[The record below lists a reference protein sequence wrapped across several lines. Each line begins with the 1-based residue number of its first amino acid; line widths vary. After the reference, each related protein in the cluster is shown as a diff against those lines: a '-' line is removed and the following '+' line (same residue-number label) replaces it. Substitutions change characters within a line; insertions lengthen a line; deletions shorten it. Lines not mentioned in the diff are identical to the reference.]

1 MARLRLLLL
10 PVLLGCVPADA
21 PQGRLVLTDDGGHRT
36 ALAAPARRIVSL
48 VPATTEVLFAIG
60 AGPAVV
66 GRTRWCD
73 WPASVSLVPSVGD
86 GMQPNVEAVAALRP
100 DLVVAYRS
108 PANGPASERLR
119 DLGIPVL
126 EVATDR
132 LADLRR
138 VVVLLGRATGR
149 EAASDSLVAAFSRAV
164 DSVSIHRAH
173 PPSVLLLAW
182 SQPPIALGAGS
193 FLSEIVTRAGGRNL
207 FEDEPRAS
215 FPVSLEV
222 VAERDPDHILVV
234 GDTDPEWAD
243 RPEWQVVAA
252 VRERRF
258 LRVAGSEFSRPSPRV
273 AGAVAALAGLL
284 GTR

>member
-1 MARLRLLLL
+1 MARLRILLLSM
-10 PVLLGCVPADA
+10 LLGCVPADT
-21 PQGRLVLTDDGGHRT
+21 PRGPLVLTDDGGHRT
-36 ALAAPARRIVSL
+36 VLAAPARRVVSL
-48 VPATTEVLFAIG
+48 IPAATEVLFAMG
-60 AGPAVV
+60 AGPDLV

-73 WPASVSLVPSVGD
+73 WPDSVRLVPSVGD
-86 GMQPNVEAVAALRP
+86 GMQPSVEVVAGRRP

-108 PANGPASERLR
+108 PANRPAAERLR
-119 DLGIPVL
+119 ELGIPVL

-132 LADLRR
+132 LADLSR
-138 VVVLLGRATGR
+138 VTLLLGRATGR
-149 EAASDSLVAAFSRAV
+149 EAAADSLVAAFTKAL

-182 SQPPIALGAGS
+182 SQPPIALGGGS
-193 FLSEIVTRAGGRNL
+193 FLSEIVARAGGRNL
-207 FEDEPRAS
+207 FDDEARAS

-222 VAERDPDHILVV
+222 VAERDPDQILVV
-234 GDTDPEWAD
+234 GETDPEWAD

-273 AGAVAALAGLL
+273 AGAVATLAGLL
-284 GTR
+284 ARR

>member
-1 MARLRLLLL
+1 MARLWRLLL
-10 PVLLGCVPADA
+10 PVLFGCVPADA
-21 PQGRLVLTDDGGHRT
+21 PQGPLVLTDDGGHRT
-36 ALAAPARRIVSL
+36 VLAAPARRIVSL

-73 WPASVSLVPSVGD
+73 WPDSVRLVPSVGD

-100 DLVVAYRS
+100 DVVVAYRS

-119 DLGIPVL
+119 GLGIPVL

-132 LADLRR
+132 LADLKR
-138 VVVLLGRATGR
+138 VVALLGRATGR
-149 EAASDSLVAAFSRAV
+149 ETAADSLVAAFSRSL
-164 DSVSIHRAH
+164 DSVSIHRAR

-193 FLSEIVTRAGGRNL
+193 FLSEVVTRAGGRNL

-234 GDTDPEWAD
+234 GDADPDWAD

-258 LRVAGSEFSRPSPRV
+258 LRVAGSAFSRPSPRV
-273 AGAVAALAGLL
+273 AGAVATLAGLL
-284 GTR
+284 ATR